1 MTGEVVML
9 SDALDDNRPTST
21 PGMLERFK
29 LDEALRSLDSV
40 QLAKVSGRLV
50 RVSGMLLESLGCRRM
65 TGQRCYVEQ
74 ADGTM
79 LDAQVVGFNRDIT
92 YLMPFKKPMGLNS
105 GSRVFPAKDEAVLQI
120 DESWLG
126 RVLNGLGEPLDGLGK
141 LSGRDP
147 LATELPRVNPL
158 KRRPVEEPLDVGVRA
173 INAMLTLGK
182 GQRVGLFAGS
192 GVGKSVLLGMI
203 TRQTKADVV
212 VVGLIGERGREV
224 QEFIVHSLGEDG
236 LRKAVVVV
244 APANE
249 SPLMRLKAT
258 ELCHTIA
265 AYFRDQ
271 GKDVLLLVDSLTR
284 YAMAQREIA
293 LALGEPPATK
303 GYPPSVFGMLPE
315 LVESAGNGESSRGS
329 LSALYTVLAEGDDQ
343 QDPIVDCA
351 RAILDGHIVLSRHL
365 ADVGHYPAIDI
376 AASVSRCMT
385 QVTSPQHQG
394 AARALKEF
402 YTTYEKIKE
411 LIPLGGYTPGMDSK
425 TDRSVQL
432 APSIE
437 RFLRQEVGTG
447 ADLGLSVATLQ
458 SIIK

>member
-1 MTGEVVML
+1 ML
-9 SDALDDNRPTST
+9 KHFELDQ
-21 PGMLERFK
+21 
-29 LDEALRSLDSV
+29 ALRSLDTV

-50 RVSGMLLESLGCRRM
+50 RMSGMLLESLGCQRV

-74 ADGTM
+74 ADGGM
-79 LDAQVVGFNRDIT
+79 LDAQVVGFNREIT
-92 YLMPFKKPMGLNS
+92 YLMPFKKPMGLSS
-105 GSRVFPAKDEAVLQI
+105 GSRVFPAPDEAALQI

-126 RVLNGLGEPLDGLGK
+126 RVLNGLGEPMDDLGK
-141 LSGRDP
+141 LTGRDA
-147 LATELPRVNPL
+147 LAVELPKVNPL
-158 KRRPVEEPLDVGVRA
+158 KRQPVSEPLDVGVRA
-173 INAMLTLGK
+173 INALLTLGK

-224 QEFIVHSLGEDG
+224 QEFIQHSLGPEG

-249 SPLMRLKAT
+249 SPLMRLKAA
-258 ELCHTIA
+258 ELCHSIA
-265 AYFRDQ
+265 AYFRDK
-271 GKDVLLLVDSLTR
+271 GNDVLLLVDSLTR

-315 LVESAGNGESSRGS
+315 LVESAGNGEYATGS

-351 RAILDGHIVLSRHL
+351 RAILDGHIVLSRKL
-365 ADVGHYPAIDI
+365 ADVGHYPAIDV
-376 AASVSRCMT
+376 AASVSRCMS
-385 QVTSPQHQG
+385 QVADRKHLA
-394 AARALKEF
+394 AARAFKEHSSI
-402 YTTYEKIKE
+402 YEGIKE
-411 LIPLGGYTPGMDSK
+411 LIPLGGYTPGMDLG
-425 TDRSVQL
+425 TDRAVKL
-432 APSIE
+432 APNIE
-437 RFLRQEVGTG
+437 RFLRQDVGASAELT
-447 ADLGLSVATLQ
+447 LSIETLQ
-458 SIIK
+458 SIVK